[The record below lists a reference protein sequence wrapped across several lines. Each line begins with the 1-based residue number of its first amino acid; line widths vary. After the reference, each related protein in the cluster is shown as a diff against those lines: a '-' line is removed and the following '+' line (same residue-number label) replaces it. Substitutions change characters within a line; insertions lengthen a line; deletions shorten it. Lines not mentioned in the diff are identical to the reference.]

1 MCCDAWIQLLA
12 KTNGIL
18 TVNRHI
24 LFHSLT
30 DLPKHEVLD
39 MTARLYLNLG
49 ITYECKEEFSE
60 AIKYF
65 EKAMSICRHNDFW
78 ELLHKCYLDA
88 ALLYFN
94 KLDDH
99 TKALQLL
106 NLAINI
112 AERLT
117 TDRTVRVCQTLLS
130 KSEVLIKMADFQG
143 AKQILHKAYKMKTP
157 DEGDAESIE
166 TNLKIGEN
174 HKNALKLKGLI
185 FICSMF

>member
-1 MCCDAWIQLLA
+1 
-12 KTNGIL
+12 
-18 TVNRHI
+18 
-24 LFHSLT
+24 
-30 DLPKHEVLD
+30 

-49 ITYECKEEFSE
+49 ITYECKEEFNE

-78 ELLHKCYLDA
+78 ELLHKCYLDE

-94 KLDDH
+94 KLDDQS
-99 TKALQLL
+99 KALQLL
-106 NLAINI
+106 NSAINI

-117 TDRTVRVCQTLLS
+117 TDRTVRVCQTLLA
-130 KSEVLIKMADFQG
+130 KSEVLMKMADFQG

-166 TNLKIGEN
+166 TNLKIGKIHIRYN
-174 HKNALKLKGLI
+174 HEVEKFGSQSAQLPLFMLQLLQCAKLKMLSSPLI
-185 FICSMF
+185 

>member
-1 MCCDAWIQLLA
+1 MFVLCIM
-12 KTNGIL
+12 N
-18 TVNRHI
+18 
-24 LFHSLT
+24 SLT
-30 DLPKHEVLD
+30 DVSKPEVLD

-49 ITYECKEEFSE
+49 VTYECKEEFNE

-94 KLDDH
+94 RLNEN
-99 TKALQLL
+99 TKALESLS
-106 NLAINI
+106 LAINI

-117 TDRTVRVCQTLLS
+117 TDRTVRLCQTLLA

-143 AKQILHKAYKMKTP
+143 AKQILRKAYKLKTP
-157 DEGDAESIE
+157 DKSDAESIE
-166 TNLKIGEN
+166 TNLKIGKFRSYYQNISTLIEN
-174 HKNALKLKGLI
+174 
-185 FICSMF
+185 

>member
-1 MCCDAWIQLLA
+1 MKIVSFC
-12 KTNGIL
+12 
-18 TVNRHI
+18 
-24 LFHSLT
+24 SLT
-30 DLPKHEVLD
+30 DRPKQEVLD

-49 ITYECKEEFSE
+49 ITYECKEEFTE

-88 ALLYFN
+88 GLLYFN
-94 KLDDH
+94 KLNDQ

-106 NLAINI
+106 NMAINI

-117 TDRTVRVCQTLLS
+117 TDRTVRLCQTLLS

-143 AKQILHKAYKMKTP
+143 TKQILHKAYKLKTP
-157 DEGDAESIE
+157 DECDAESIE
-166 TNLKIGEN
+166 ANLKIGMFN
-174 HKNALKLKGLI
+174 I
-185 FICSMF
+185 VCSVYF

>member
-1 MCCDAWIQLLA
+1 MGF
-12 KTNGIL
+12 N
-18 TVNRHI
+18 
-24 LFHSLT
+24 SLT

-49 ITYECKEEFSE
+49 ITYECREEFHE
-60 AIKYF
+60 AINYF

-88 ALLYFN
+88 GLLYFN
-94 KLDDH
+94 KLNDQ
-99 TKALQLL
+99 TKSLQLF

-117 TDRTVRVCQTLLS
+117 TDRTIRVCQTLLA
-130 KSEVLIKMADFQG
+130 KSDVLIKMADFQG
-143 AKQILHKAYKMKTP
+143 AKQILHKAYKLKTP

-166 TNLKIGEN
+166 TNLKIGKIN
-174 HKNALKLKGLI
+174 RNCKYSKY
-185 FICSMF
+185 

>member
-1 MCCDAWIQLLA
+1 
-12 KTNGIL
+12 
-18 TVNRHI
+18 
-24 LFHSLT
+24 
-30 DLPKHEVLD
+30 

-49 ITYECKEEFSE
+49 ITYECKEAFGD

-78 ELLHKCYLDA
+78 ELLHKCYLDE

-94 KLDDH
+94 KLDDQS
-99 TKALQLL
+99 KALQLL
-106 NLAINI
+106 NSAINI

-117 TDRTVRVCQTLLS
+117 NDRTVRVCQTLLA

-166 TNLKIGEN
+166 TNLKIGKI
-174 HKNALKLKGLI
+174 HI
-185 FICSMF
+185 HDTH